1 MSAAAR
7 HTGAADGVL
16 RVGIPLELPA
26 DLLARPWQCS
36 PPSTPIPGSSPNTCP
51 RAPSSRSWRPVSSTS
66 AWFANI
72 RWAAT
77 GMRSGSSV
85 KSSAFS
91 SPPRSVRSWPV
102 PTESAVDAGPRT
114 SDASLLM
121 GDVKLAA
128 VAGGDMFAFAP
139 PNWSQPIPESVCRQ
153 PWGHP
158 LVRPAWAAWPA
169 DSHRR
174 DLGKLHRRTRRY
186 RRHHVAPLADHD
198 CAAYQRHK
206 RYRWPAGLIPASSM
220 LWPVAAT
227 SRTTSLRKVLP

>member
-153 PWGHP
+153 PWWVTRSCAPRGQRG
-158 LVRPAWAAWPA
+158 RPIRTAAISA
-169 DSHRR
+169 NFIAA
-174 DLGKLHRRTRRY
+174 LGDTG
-186 RRHHVAPLADHD
+186 AT
-198 CAAYQRHK
+198 
-206 RYRWPAGLIPASSM
+206 
-220 LWPVAAT
+220 T
-227 SRTTSLRKVLP
+227 SRRLRTMIARLISGISATDGRRA